1 MRLVHL
7 SVASMLGSA
16 IGLLLLL
23 GITLQSAAELNATK
37 AQVKAL
43 FELSDRID
51 NLSAAADGLM
61 LFGASPELWQRLHA
75 EAVDIELELQ
85 RLGAKES
92 EAFTAAYR
100 VRTLTDALAALT
112 VPSAVGSSEDD
123 GLAPASGGMIEP
135 PKIPEQA
142 RIQLNQ
148 IAGHG
153 VMLDAAINILVRE
166 RRQALAKH
174 ATMVTVGLAISA
186 LLFGLLCIGA
196 FSLIYWRVA
205 NPVRSLTRT
214 VELIQ
219 EGDLDARASV
229 KGRGE
234 LALLASALNRMLDH
248 RSFIDARL
256 RQYRELVEGSQ
267 DLMAI
272 ADADYR
278 YVLVNQAYAQTFGRD
293 RAEIEGAYVWEV
305 LGQTYFDE
313 VAKPKLD
320 HCLAGQ
326 SEHFETE
333 RRDLNGQPQQLLAR
347 YFPID
352 VREQSERQVV
362 AVITD
367 ISELKQVEAELREQ
381 SRLLDIAGRMGRI
394 GGWQVDLTTNRI
406 QWSNIVAKIHGMPE
420 GFSPSVN
427 EGIAFYAPEDRDTI
441 RRAFIACANQG
452 TPYRVEL
459 RIIDAG
465 GEVLWVRT
473 SGVAVRDERGRI
485 TTIQGALQDITAQKA
500 AEHEATAASERLRT
514 TLESITDG
522 FFALDRDWCFAYL
535 NEEAARLLQQ
545 PRKLLHGKNF
555 WQCFPETIGTQI
567 EHCYRRAMISQETVT
582 FEEYYRPFAIWF
594 DIRAFP
600 SPDGLAVYFQDV
612 SERHQMVR
620 RLQTQK
626 AALRQSRDRL
636 AELVQTRKAL
646 VDSLPAHIALLDAD
660 GRIVEVND
668 PWHRF
673 AEQNAFPDASAGVGM
688 NYLQVCQQAVGDRS
702 DEAPTIARGLQML
715 LTGKQDSFSLEYP
728 CHSPHEQ
735 RWFRMAANRLRQTG
749 EESAHQNGAV
759 VMHVDITERKLAELQ
774 LDQLMHHDR
783 LTNLLTREGFT
794 QALAARLAEDDRPS
808 GSALVAVFDIK
819 DLRDVNDSHGF
830 DAGDQLLIEIARW
843 LEQQA
848 GKDGLVGRIAG
859 DEFSIFLRGE
869 PGLDP
874 SQQVKAISAI
884 TEQSFLLPSTGIE
897 IDIDLGYTLVSD
909 QPCSAET
916 LLHQAELALFQQR
929 QLGAETPV
937 VYNAALDRK
946 VHERIALTQELRIA
960 LREEQ
965 FELHFQPKVSLAT
978 GELVA
983 CEALLRWQHP
993 ERGLQPPGLFIPIA
1007 EQSQQITAIGDW
1019 ALREACRRLRE
1030 WQQAGLD
1037 VVSVAVNV
1045 SLLQFRAAD
1054 FPQTVCA
1061 TLDQFEIEPSALS
1074 LEITESVFEEASGA
1088 LLEQLQA
1095 LRDLGIR
1102 LSLDDFGTG
1111 YSSLAYLQNFSF
1123 DEIKVDRCFVARV
1136 LDDRYSRTVLQAIK
1150 GIADALGVELIAE
1163 GIESEAVRQ
1172 ALIGLGYHFGQG
1184 YLFSVPLETEDFR
1197 WLLEQ
1202 ASRLPLQTSDE
1213 AARRRHPPR
1222 PTDRRHPRD

>member
-7 SVASMLGSA
+7 SVASVLGSA

-23 GITLQSAAELNATK
+23 AITIQSAAELHATK
-37 AQVKAL
+37 AQVRAL
-43 FELSDRID
+43 FELSHRID
-51 NLSAAADGLM
+51 NLSAAADDLL
-61 LFGASPELWQRLHA
+61 LFGASSELWRSLHA
-75 EAVDIELELQ
+75 DAADIELQLQ
-85 RLGAKES
+85 QMGAEQP
-92 EAFTAAYR
+92 EALKAAYR
-100 VRTLTDALAALT
+100 VGALIDALAALT
-112 VPSAVGSSEDD
+112 VPSTSDSSEDEA
-123 GLAPASGGMIEP
+123 LAPASRGMIEP
-135 PKIPEQA
+135 LRIPEPA

-148 IAGHG
+148 MAAHG
-153 VMLDAAINILVRE
+153 VMLDAALNILVRE
-166 RRQALAKH
+166 RRQALARN
-174 ATMVTVGLAISA
+174 ATLIAVGLAISA
-186 LLFGLLCIGA
+186 VLFGLLCISA

-205 NPVRSLTRT
+205 APVRSLTRT
-214 VELIQ
+214 VERIH
-219 EGDLDARASV
+219 EGDVDARANV
-229 KGRGE
+229 KGRDE

-248 RSFIDARL
+248 RSSIDARL
-256 RQYRELVEGSQ
+256 RQYRQLVEGSQ

-278 YVLVNQAYAQTFGRD
+278 YVLVNRAYAQTFGRD

-326 SEHFETE
+326 SERFETE
-333 RRDLNGQPQQLLAR
+333 RRDLNGQPRQLLAR

-352 VREQSERQVV
+352 VKQQSERQVL

-367 ISELKQVEAELREQ
+367 ISELKQAETELREQ
-381 SRLLDIAGRMGRI
+381 SRLLDIAGRVGRL
-394 GGWQVDLTTNRI
+394 GGWQVDLVSNRVH
-406 QWSNIVAKIHGMPE
+406 WSRIVAEIHGMPE
-420 GFSPSVN
+420 GFAPSID
-427 EGIAFYAPEDRDTI
+427 EGIAFYAPEDRETI
-441 RRAFIACANQG
+441 AQVFTACAEQG
-452 TPYRVEL
+452 TPYQEEL
-459 RIIDAG
+459 RIIDASG
-465 GEVLWVRT
+465 QTRWVRT
-473 SGVAVRDERGRI
+473 SGEAVRDEQGRI
-485 TTIQGALQDITAQKA
+485 SVVQGAFQDISAQKA
-500 AEHEATAASERLRT
+500 AEHEAAAAGKRLRT

-522 FFALDRDWCFAYL
+522 FFALNRDWCFVYL

-545 PRKLLHGKNF
+545 PRGQLHGKNF

-582 FEEYYRPFAIWF
+582 FEEYYRPFATWF

-620 RLQTQK
+620 KLQTQK
-626 AALRQSRDRL
+626 AALRQSRDQL

-646 VDSLPAHIALLDAD
+646 IDSLPAHIALLDAD

-673 AEQNAFPDASAGVGM
+673 ADQNAFPDASAGVGM
-688 NYLQVCQQAVGDRS
+688 NYLHVCQRAVGDRS

-715 LTGKQDSFSLEYP
+715 LAGKQDSFSLEYP
-728 CHSPHEQ
+728 CHSPHER

-749 EESAHQNGAV
+749 EESVQQDGAV

-774 LDQLMHHDR
+774 LDQLVHHDR
-783 LTNLLTREGFT
+783 LTNLLTRDGFT
-794 QALAARLAEDDRPS
+794 QALAARLAESDRPS
-808 GSALVAVFDIK
+808 GSALVALFDIK

-884 TEQSFLLPSTGIE
+884 TEQCFLLPSTGIE

-983 CEALLRWQHP
+983 CEALLRWKHP

-1007 EQSQQITAIGDW
+1007 EQSQQIAAIGDW

-1061 TLDQFEIEPSALS
+1061 TLDQFEIEPNALT

-1172 ALIGLGYHFGQG
+1172 ALVDLGYHFGQG

-1197 WLLEQ
+1197 WLLEKG
-1202 ASRLPLQTSDE
+1202 SRLPLQTSDE
-1213 AARRRHPPR
+1213 GASAPPSTE
-1222 PTDRRHPRD
+1222 TDRSETSA